1 MARSK
6 GLTVGISADLK
17 EFKKGLNDVNKEI
30 NKTAKQAEAYKK
42 ELSFNYDPNNFINAQ
57 KNAQRAI
64 EKTAE
69 KVQTLKN
76 KINEIEQNGGQ
87 GGKDWEYLTNEL
99 EKTNLKAQQLK
110 RSLNEINQ
118 IKAEQLKNT
127 FNNLGDKMQQMG
139 RAIAPLSA
147 ISGATLFGLFKVGKG
162 AIETADNLQTLAE
175 RVGLSVEKLQEYN
188 YIARQT
194 DVEQAEFNN
203 ILKKTNGA
211 LASLATGN
219 IDKQAKALQ
228 ALGITSEQAKKG
240 LSENIDQILNS
251 LTNIKDPMEQLA
263 ILNDLVGEKVGQS
276 LVPMLKIGAKNL
288 DTLREEFQGLNY
300 VTNEN
305 AEKLA
310 NFDNVLNRIKEQFKN
325 LKVALGA
332 SLLPV
337 MEKIGE
343 TMQEKVV
350 PFFTQLVENFN
361 NLSDKT
367 KTFITLALGVGTAL
381 APVLLVGGQLIKT
394 MGGVVQ
400 GVKMI
405 GLAVS
410 GLQAHPIVLAIAG
423 VIALLVLLITKNEK
437 LREQFLEFIKIIGE
451 AFMPL
456 FEAIRPI
463 FEIIGGL
470 LETVAKT
477 LGDAL
482 VPIFGVFSKIL
493 KVVLSNNL
501 KPLILY
507 LKMMGKIM
515 QIMEKPLMAI
525 ASIIEQ
531 ILVPAFNALSWVID
545 GVFTIFNELVATFF
559 DGVSGVVNFIIDM
572 INGVIDTIN
581 AINFLG
587 IGGKIENLDKVDI
600 TQSLGLRET
609 HKEKET
615 KETKKTTET
624 IKNSTKT
631 IEKATENNTTLT
643 NIYNYNNDNSNKNP
657 TINIKIENYG
667 EKVDIQ
673 ELTKAINIELAK
685 AM

>member
-147 ISGATLFGLFKVGKG
+147 ISGAALFGLFKVGKG

-194 DVEQAEFNN
+194 DVEQSEFNN

-276 LVPMLKIGAKNL
+276 LVPMLKIGSKNL

-337 MEKIGE
+337 MEKIAE

-367 KTFITLALGVGTAL
+367 KTFITLMLGVGTAL
-381 APVLLVGGQLIKT
+381 APVLLIGGQLIKT

-482 VPIFGVFSKIL
+482 VPIFEILSKVL
-493 KVVLSNNL
+493 KVVLTNNL

-587 IGGKIENLDKVDI
+587 IGGKIENLDRVDI
-600 TQSLGLRET
+600 SQSLGLRET
-609 HKEKET
+609 IKEKET